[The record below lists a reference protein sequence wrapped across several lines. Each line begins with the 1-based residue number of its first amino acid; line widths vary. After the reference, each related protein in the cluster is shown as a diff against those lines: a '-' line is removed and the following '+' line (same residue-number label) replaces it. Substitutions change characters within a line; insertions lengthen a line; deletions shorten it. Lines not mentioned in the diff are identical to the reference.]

1 MISFRRSSGQ
11 ATATVVLA
19 LAEQPATWR
28 YGYELCQ
35 QLGLRAGALYPAL
48 MRLADGRLLETAWE
62 HEVPDGRRPRQLYR
76 LTGPGR
82 TLAGTLAAEPA
93 AGPKPARA
101 VGEVVGRPWLEGT

>member
-1 MISFRRSSGQ
+1 
-11 ATATVVLA
+11 
-19 LAEQPATWR
+19 
-28 YGYELCQ
+28 
-35 QLGLRAGALYPAL
+35 
-48 MRLADGRLLETAWE
+48 
-62 HEVPDGRRPRQLYR
+62 VPDGHRPRQLYR